1 MEALLTRRTGQ
12 WLEPRDGQRWWFDS
26 GALALD
32 FAYTGGLHFDAS
44 NAGDAED
51 AEDAA
56 DWEAIRDADALNA
69 WLVERFPE
77 VAPTAGERELR
88 DAGALRS
95 AIGRLARQASAG
107 DDLSPDDVD
116 VINLFAATPD
126 IPPVLAGG
134 GRQAGR
140 TNARPHQALGSLA
153 RDAVRLFGP
162 DIDGR
167 IRECSA
173 DDCRL
178 VYLDTSR
185 SGTRR
190 WCSMQRCGN
199 RAKVR
204 AHRARAVELGAAR
217 SGAATPA
224 PRGGT

>member
-1 MEALLTRRTGQ
+1 MEALITRQTGQ
-12 WLEPRDGQRWWFDS
+12 WMEPVDGQRWWFDS
-26 GALALD
+26 GSLALD
-32 FAYTGGLHFDAS
+32 FAHTAGGDDA
-44 NAGDAED
+44 GGHRELLP
-51 AEDAA
+51 DAA
-56 DWEAIRDADALNA
+56 VLNDWLI
-69 WLVERFPE
+69 ERFPE
-77 VAPTAGERELR
+77 VAPTAGDREFR
-88 DAGALRS
+88 DASALRA
-95 AIGRLARQASAG
+95 AIARLARHASLG
-107 DDLSPDDVD
+107 ETLPPDDVD
-116 VINLFAATPD
+116 VVNLFAATPD

-140 TNARPHQALGSLA
+140 TNARPHQALGSIA

-162 DIDGR
+162 DVDGR

-173 DDCRL
+173 DDCDL

-204 AHRARAVELGAAR
+204 AHRARWSSRAAR

-224 PRGGT
+224 PREPATEVTEAATDGHR